1 MAFFKKKPS
10 DTATD
15 QEFEQTIIA
24 EEPVVSQPVDTGAVL
39 ADEPPA
45 PEPAPFDDSSVPY
58 STDLAPEPPSTYPSE
73 LEPFIRQEPNRL
85 VLVEDH
91 FDRPTKLNAEG
102 KVTSAPRSALHEVA
116 WHPKHQKSLKE
127 IQTEVDKL
135 KPHQPRLVAG
145 WLKGFKNAPF
155 LQPKRER
162 VPQNILSKTIV
173 YETEGGFVVEV
184 TYRDGTET
192 RKKFFTASSTT
203 GRAKALSQIRSGKY
217 AQVHVV
223 DEQKI
228 GEMRSTGRGHFAT
241 PPGKVNTYPI
251 THQVDV
257 LEVEGIGE
265 KFARRLH
272 ELGVHTTDQLRLMN
286 ATVIA
291 NNLGAPVGSVE
302 KWQQMGELMLVEG
315 IGKQSAESLV
325 RAGITSID
333 DLKKQ
338 TSPKL
343 VAAVKLAKAGTKMRG
358 IQSASAR
365 TWIQRARKMKK
376 TLQPFP
382 TVQA

>member
-10 DTATD
+10 ETATD

-24 EEPVVSQPVDTGAVL
+24 EEPVVTQPVDTGAVL

-45 PEPAPFDDSSVPY
+45 PEPTPFEESSVPY
-58 STDLAPEPPSTYPSE
+58 STDFASEPAPTYPPE
-73 LEPFIRQEPNRL
+73 LEPYIRQEPNRL
-85 VLVEDH
+85 VLVEDQ
-91 FDRPTKLNAEG
+91 FDRPKKLAAEG

-116 WHPKHQKSLKE
+116 WHPKHKKSLKE

-135 KPHQPRLVAG
+135 KPHQPRLVGG
-145 WLKGFKNAPF
+145 WLKAFKTTPF
-155 LQPKRER
+155 LLPKRER

-192 RKKFFTASSTT
+192 RKKFFTASSTD
-203 GRAKALSQIRSGKY
+203 GRAKALSQIQSGKY

-228 GEMRSTGRGHFAT
+228 SEMRSTGSGHFAT

-251 THQVDV
+251 TNKIDV

-265 KFARRLH
+265 IFARRLH

-333 DLKKQ
+333 SLRKQ
-338 TSPKL
+338 TPAKL
-343 VAAVKLAKAGTKMRG
+343 VAAVKLAKVGAKMRG
-358 IQSASAR
+358 IQTASAR
-365 TWIQRARKMKK
+365 TWIQRARKMRKA
-376 TLQPFP
+376 LQPFP

>member
-10 DTATD
+10 ASATD

-24 EEPVVSQPVDTGAVL
+24 EEPVVAQPVDTGAVL
-39 ADEPPA
+39 TDEPLA
-45 PEPAPFDDSSVPY
+45 PDPSFSDSEVPY
-58 STDLAPEPPSTYPSE
+58 STEVAPGRMSDFPPE
-73 LEPFIRQEPNRL
+73 LEPFIRQESNRL

-91 FDRPTKLNAEG
+91 FDRPKKLDAEG

-116 WHPKHQKSLKE
+116 WHPKHGKSPKE
-127 IQTEVDKL
+127 IQHEVDKL
-135 KPHQPRLVAG
+135 KPHQPRLVGA
-145 WLKGFKNAPF
+145 WLKGFKQTPF
-155 LQPKRER
+155 LLPKRER
-162 VPQNILSKTIV
+162 VPQNILAKTIV

-192 RKKFFTASSTT
+192 RKKFFTASSTD
-203 GRAKALSQIRSGKY
+203 GRAKALSQIQSGKY

-228 GEMRSTGRGHFAT
+228 GEMRSTGAGRFAT

-251 THQVDV
+251 TNKIDV
-257 LEVEGIGE
+257 LAVEGIGE
-265 KFARRLH
+265 IFARRLH

-291 NNLGAPVGSVE
+291 NNLGAPVGGVQ

-325 RAGITSID
+325 RAGIVSID
-333 DLKKQ
+333 ALCKS
-338 TSPKL
+338 TPAKL
-343 VAAVKLAKAGTKMRG
+343 VAAVKLAKVGAKMRG
-358 IQSASAR
+358 IQTASAR

-376 TLQPFP
+376 ALQPFP